1 MYEIVTLH
9 QYCGLLLLP
18 SGYWYCCLDLGAT
31 GRTNQ
36 LIAEKIFQH
45 LKILSLLPNLL
56 KIRIKQWGFCS
67 RCCYQRPIEN
77 AENVQWSNWQR
88 SSSTQFNC
96 VPTTINILSTPWP
109 PVSVWFGPPTNLG
122 PMWYQLELET
132 AGSKASCNVIAAFL
146 TRFVHFWPQMAL
158 ILDTH
163 DENVFLL
170 FRFIAVFSLHF
181 IFWFSFQE

>member
-1 MYEIVTLH
+1 MGFLFS
-9 QYCGLLLLP
+9 LLLP
-18 SGYWYCCLDLGAT
+18 KTYWECREC
-31 GRTNQ
+31 
-36 LIAEKIFQH
+36 
-45 LKILSLLPNLL
+45 PV
-56 KIRIKQWGFCS
+56 
-67 RCCYQRPIEN
+67 
-77 AENVQWSNWQR
+77 VQWSNCQQ

-96 VPTTINILSTPWP
+96 VSTTINILSTSWPLP

-170 FRFIAVFSLHF
+170 FRFIAVFSLNIILSIL
-181 IFWFSFQE
+181 IFFSRMRNQSLILKYIFFCTVKI